1 MNVYRNIFAFLFLC
15 SVSFSVNAQQAI
27 VLRTTSETSDKLRF
41 SIWTETSEIDLGQSV
56 TVNYSVE
63 NKSKKNFYLV
73 REEKQ
78 RIRLF
83 GENMLAEAPSA
94 LPTNHGDFDFT
105 FIQIQPKKKAFGQ
118 VVIPKEKFENE
129 GVIPITIGF
138 GYVENIKGIDRKL
151 NKGEDPFPLRSE
163 LEKRIKRL
171 YLGDLGVNVK

>member
-1 MNVYRNIFAFLFLC
+1 MC
-15 SVSFSVNAQQAI
+15 
-27 VLRTTSETSDKLRF
+27 
-41 SIWTETSEIDLGQSV
+41 ETSEIDLGQSV

-63 NKSKKNFYLV
+63 NKSKKSFYLV

-118 VVIPKEKFENE
+118 VVIPKEVREDSGIKAGSKMDIFAYDARIEL
-129 GVIPITIGF
+129 VPIKP
-138 GYVENIKGIDRKL
+138 IKQLKASLPGLNMQIDR
-151 NKGEDPFPLRSE
+151 EAD
-163 LEKRIKRL
+163 RL
-171 YLGDLGVNVK
+171 